1 MKPTVSHDLVK
12 DFTSKSA
19 ANRFTEKST
28 SQSSALNISPNT
40 ESLSATCSHRMTATG
55 TANWNSGKCATRRIG
70 ASSDLIRA
78 MGKHPEQDRQS
89 ENDGSEQKEFRT
101 VEECRLFL

>member
-1 MKPTVSHDLVK
+1 MNPTVSHDLVK

-28 SQSSALNISPNT
+28 NQSSVLNISPNT
-40 ESLSATCSHRMTATG
+40 ELLSAACSHRMTATV

-78 MGKHPEQDRQS
+78 MGKHPEQDERTAS
-89 ENDGSEQKEFRT
+89 GPRVIFENFGVPHIT
-101 VEECRLFL
+101 